1 MTSETFSSKPKRRR
15 RNWRYARD
23 SRFYDSGKEFK
34 LLERM
39 FWHYKDIKREVE
51 EIRAEM
57 GYYQSHKSD
66 GGASSNRPFISD
78 PTASVA
84 LKRASGI
91 RKVVINSGKI
101 DEDTV
106 VEPEKWIVTVE
117 QTLSYTRREPLVNEI
132 LTRRFIK
139 NEPMPTTCIDLEIS
153 KDKYYRL
160 RDAGLYYAKECAI
173 QLGLIKVFEGAGIE
187 PF

>member
-1 MTSETFSSKPKRRR
+1 MTSETYNKFKRRR
-15 RNWRYARD
+15 KNWRYARD
-23 SRFYDSGKEFK
+23 NRFYDSGKEFR
-34 LLERM
+34 LLEKM
-39 FWHYKDIKREVE
+39 FWHYNDIKREVD

-66 GGASSNRPFISD
+66 GGASSNRAFISD
-78 PTASVA
+78 PTASTA
-84 LKRASGI
+84 MRRIGNI
-91 RKVVINSGKI
+91 HKVVINSGKI
-101 DEDTV
+101 DEDTII
-106 VEPEKWIVTVE
+106 EPEKWIVTIE
-117 QTLSYTRREPLVNEI
+117 QTMAYVRKEQLVYEI
-132 LTRRFIK
+132 LNRRFMK

-173 QLGLIKVFEGAGIE
+173 QLGLIKVFEDAGIE